1 MSIIFTGKIS
11 PKNILDGVD
20 VDRYFERFKI
30 HIKNSEI
37 TVEYSGEGNKEEIE
51 REAEKRVKN
60 LVKDIAFESDQRLS
74 FNSFNGIRQ
83 EHPGRK
89 EIELRESGKLEDEV
103 SIVEKRF
110 TSDAILIRKVPKV
123 DVEKILSA
131 ESTKRSDDI
140 LNEAKSH
147 YVKSLNDSVDYES
160 RGAHLYKSFEE
171 IEKVQNRLNV
181 SNNLIDE
188 IPRLLQ
194 KARHIENDKKRITGE
209 FTVSDYNNCKNAVKE
224 LIKRYEDYL
233 NGKDINNYKPLNK
246 FDFFK

>member
-11 PKNILDGVD
+11 PKNIWDGVD

-89 EIELRESGKLEDEV
+89 EIELRESGKLVDEV
-103 SIVEKRF
+103 SIVEKRS
-110 TSDAILIRKVPKV
+110 TIGILIRKVPKV
-123 DVEKILSA
+123 DVEKNLSA

-147 YVKSLNDSVDYES
+147 YVKSLNDSLDYES

-171 IEKVQNRLNV
+171 IKKVRNHLNV
-181 SNNLIDE
+181 GNNLIDE
-188 IPRLLQ
+188 IGGLLQ
-194 KARHIENDKKRITGE
+194 KARHIENDKKRIPGE
-209 FTVSDYNNCKNAVKE
+209 FTVSDYNDCKNAVKE
-224 LIKRYEDYL
+224 LIKRYRDYL
-233 NGKDINNYKPLNK
+233 NGKDINNYKHLSK
-246 FDFFK
+246 SDFFK